1 MEAYT
6 RNDEEKEGLLSINE
20 ERKSSIISAIENTMI
35 IKDTSIS
42 GRENLIRSENRINF
56 ADKMIFYLNITFFV
70 FLTIMN
76 LMKIFT

>member
-1 MEAYT
+1 MEAFT
-6 RNDEEKEGLLSINE
+6 QNDEEKEGLLSINE

-35 IKDTSIS
+35 IYDTSIS

-56 ADKMIFYLNITFFV
+56 ADKIIFYINITFFV

-76 LMKIFT
+76 LMKIYT